1 MKRYQLATAVG
12 LAGTIAL
19 CASGISDAQEERL
32 SNQPA
37 QGIQL
42 TEREQP
48 RTQAAD
54 LLAQTEPAA
63 IVQVTGV
70 RVNSTEGG
78 IQIILETDQD
88 IILQPEATR
97 REAKTFIAEIA
108 NAVLALPDRQEFQ
121 LTAPAPGIQSVTV
134 TQSGNNRLEIRVTGE
149 TEFPTVVV
157 QSQLSPTA
165 TLPEDAEAAEEE
177 VIVTGDRPSQYRV
190 PNASTATGTDT
201 PILETPFSVQ
211 VVPQEVLRDQ
221 QAIRLED
228 ALTNISG
235 VSSTGTN
242 GGREAAFSIR
252 GFGNQVSSGAPVL
265 RDGYRLYGNFQGI
278 PELANLQQIEVL
290 KGPASILYGQIEP
303 GGVINLVSKQPLA
316 EPFREAEFQLG
327 NRELLRPRLDVTGPL
342 TDNGDLLYRLN
353 LLFQH
358 EKPFRDFDSD
368 TNRLLLAPA
377 LTWKI
382 GDRTDITF
390 NLEYI
395 RQQSA
400 ADFGLTRYGDGVAP
414 VSREFVANHPDDSVT
429 TNYLSTGY
437 NFEHRFSDDW
447 KIRNSFRYIS
457 YDYNYNVI
465 ALPFRVI
472 GDNIIRFYADQDGTD
487 RSYSLFTN
495 VVGKFSTGSVR
506 HTLTAGIDLNHSDSR
521 ITTFFGNPT
530 PLNIFNPNYDLIPKP
545 DRADLPP
552 FGDNRTTANRLGIY
566 LQDQIYLL
574 DNLILVAGLRYDT
587 VTQKVTNIA
596 TAFTDESESEQTNDA
611 LTPRVGLLYRPIPEL
626 TLFANYSQSFKPSTA
641 LTASGSVLEPEEG
654 EGFEVGVKTELFDQ
668 RLLATLTY
676 FNITKKNVGATDP
689 DNPLFSI
696 AVGEQK
702 SQGIELDI
710 AGEILPGWKIIT
722 SYAYIDA
729 NVTEDTD
736 ETVIDNE
743 FFGIPKH
750 KASLWT
756 TYEIQQGSLKGL
768 GFGAGFE
775 YVSNRYGDLAN
786 SFQVG
791 DYLIGNAAIFYR
803 RDNYRF
809 AVNIRNIGNTNYIRS
824 VTGSDSGIQPG
835 EPLTVIGSFS
845 LQF

>member
-1 MKRYQLATAVG
+1 MKRYQLATALG
-12 LAGTIAL
+12 LAGTIAVG
-19 CASGISDAQEERL
+19 SGHISYATEHRL
-32 SNQPA
+32 PTQSEGIYLRDLQP
-37 QGIQL
+37 
-42 TEREQP
+42 P

-54 LLAQTEPAA
+54 LLTQTQQRAV
-63 IVQVTGV
+63 VQVTGI
-70 RVNSTEGG
+70 RVNATDAG
-78 IQIILETDQD
+78 IQVILETDQD
-88 IILQPEATR
+88 VILQPETR
-97 REAKTFIAEIA
+97 LEANTFIAEIDD
-108 NAVLALPDRQEFQ
+108 AVLSLPDRQAFQ
-121 LTAPAPGIQSVTV
+121 SSNPAVGIQSITV
-134 TQSGNNRLEIRVTGE
+134 TQGDNNRLQVRVIGE
-149 TEFPTVVV
+149 TEAPVVSV

-165 TLPEDAEAAEEE
+165 VVPEDAEAEEE
-177 VIVTGDRPSQYRV
+177 ELIVTGDRLTPYRV
-190 PNASTATGTDT
+190 PNASTGTGTDT

-221 QAIRLED
+221 QVIRIED
-228 ALTNISG
+228 AVTNISG
-235 VSSTGTN
+235 VTSAGTS

-252 GFGNQVSSGAPVL
+252 GFGNSFGSRVPVL
-265 RDGYRLYGNFQGI
+265 RDGYRLYGNFQAI
-278 PELANLQQIEVL
+278 PEIANLQQVEVL

-316 EPFREAEFQLG
+316 EPFHEAEFQLG

-342 TDNGDLLYRLN
+342 TANGDLLYRLN

-358 EKPFRDFDSD
+358 EKPFRDFNSD

-400 ADFGLTRYGDGVAP
+400 ADFGITRYGNGVAP

-437 NFEHRFSDDW
+437 SFEHRFSDNW
-447 KIRNSFRYIS
+447 KIRNSFRYLS
-457 YDYNYNVI
+457 YDYNYSVL
-465 ALPFRVI
+465 ALPFAVS
-472 GDNIIRFYADQDGTD
+472 GDNILRFYADQDGTD

-495 VVGKFSTGSVR
+495 VVGNFSTGAIR
-506 HTLTAGIDLNHSDSR
+506 HTLLAGVDLNRSDSR
-521 ITTFFGNPT
+521 ISTLFGRPV
-530 PLNIFNPNYDLIPKP
+530 PLNIFAPNYDLFPKP
-545 DRADLPP
+545 DRSALPP
-552 FGDNRTTANRLGIY
+552 FGDTRTTANRLGIY
-566 LQDQIYLL
+566 LQDQVYLL

-587 VTQKVTNIA
+587 IKQKVTNIA
-596 TAFTDESESEQTNDA
+596 TAFTNESESEQTNDA

-626 TLFANYSQSFKPSTA
+626 AVFANYSQSFRPNTA
-641 LTASGSVLEPEEG
+641 ITASGSVLEPEKG
-654 EGFEVGVKTELFDQ
+654 EGFEVGVKTELFNQ

-676 FNITKKNVGATDP
+676 FNITKKNVAVADP
-689 DNPLFSI
+689 DNPLFSTAI
-696 AVGEQK
+696 GEQK
-702 SQGIELDI
+702 SQGVELDI
-710 AGEILPGWKIIT
+710 AGEILPGWKIIGT
-722 SYAYIDA
+722 YAYTDA
-729 NVTEDTD
+729 EVKEDTN
-736 ETVIDNE
+736 ETVIGNTL
-743 FFGIPKH
+743 FGVPKH

-775 YVSNRYGDLAN
+775 YVSNRFGNLAN
-786 SFQVG
+786 NFQVG

-809 AVNIRNIGNTNYIRS
+809 AVNIRNLANANYIRALS
-824 VTGSDSGIQPG
+824 GNDTGIEPG